1 MEKNYILLLSGRYYR
16 HAEVND
22 ILKRSLTSADV
33 PDQLKPVDL
42 DLNDGK
48 RLVGAIVVP

>member
-1 MEKNYILLLSGRYYR
+1 MEKNYILLSSGQYYR
-16 HAEVND
+16 HGEVND
-22 ILKRSLTSADV
+22 ILKRPLTSADV

>member
-1 MEKNYILLLSGRYYR
+1 MEKSYIFLPSGRYYR

-22 ILKRSLTSADV
+22 ILRRSLTSADV
-33 PDQLKPVDL
+33 PDLLKPVDL